1 MIGVD
6 EFVTNLKESLVNLGT
21 QAVMS
26 YLSVQVPVLA
36 KIPLV
41 PKIIEYLTKKF
52 LSFVTNSLELGAYY
66 AYIENHTRKQA
77 EDYAAATL
85 AYHQAKGTADAEAKK
100 QALIEA
106 ARKLISLRQ

>member
-6 EFVTNLKESLVNLGT
+6 EFVKNLKESLVNLGT
-21 QAVMS
+21 KAVMS
-26 YLSVQVPVLA
+26 YLSIQVPVLA

-41 PKIIEYLTKKF
+41 PKIIEYLCKKLLTF
-52 LSFVTNSLELGAYY
+52 IVENAELGAYY
-66 AYIENHTRKQA
+66 VYIENHTKQQA
-77 EDYAAATL
+77 EEYAAATL

-106 ARKLISLRQ
+106 ARKLISLRR